1 LARLQGRQKTAACG
15 YWDYYI
21 MFAMKFDWTP
31 EQVDDLD
38 IQFLEEITARMEA
51 EAELEKRQKEEQER
65 KNRRAGRGRR

>member
-1 LARLQGRQKTAACG
+1 
-15 YWDYYI
+15 